1 MRVPANIAAL
11 AIVLGSV
18 AMAQAEP
25 GTRSVIE
32 LSGGTTVPANPSLPK
47 LNLTNTQ
54 REQVR
59 KAVLTEHN
67 EVQFQLASTKSAK
80 DFAPAVGA
88 PLPGGVKAQALPQPV
103 QSQIPQLRDFW
114 YVKMKDQVLIVD
126 GMTNKIVDAFSET
139 QPVS

>member
-1 MRVPANIAAL
+1 MKLSTGIATL
-11 AIVLGSV
+11 AIVLGGFAIASAQSNTASV
-18 AMAQAEP
+18 
-25 GTRSVIE
+25 VE
-32 LSGGTTVPANPSLPK
+32 LSGGTKVPANPSLPG
-47 LNLTNTQ
+47 LNLTNMQ

-80 DFAPAVGA
+80 DFAPEVGA
-88 PLPGGVKAQALPQPV
+88 PLPSDVEAQALPEPV
-103 QSQIPQLRDFW
+103 QSEIPQLRDFW

-126 GMTNKIVDAFSET
+126 GMTKKIVDMFSET